1 MEQCPFPCSE
11 GKASK
16 KPRRFK
22 RTAGG
27 VNKYFGSSQTYFAK
41 IIFDQVMLHTA
52 EADLPT
58 TLEFLVILTSI
69 KQKMHFCTRQTFEER
84 LQDAVVSSAQEHGRK
99 SEELGL
105 RFAVFL
111 QSSFFLGSP
120 VLKSPTVRTLD
131 DLKKLRSC
139 IAPFRD
145 GIRAWGRGRASLIW
159 HYGLVELEE
168 RWQLLQD
175 TVKNMWEGVGIDSTR
190 TLEKLRGW
198 YDSNSAKR
206 NKHLEFWE
214 LQHMAVNDKNENRPQ
229 RLRVTREY
237 KKRRSA
243 DEMAGDRVI
252 AVRRLLQR
260 WKTRLQEIAK
270 RREAQRLKL
279 LRQRKKQRQEQ
290 KRQAKLAKPKTNPQ
304 KRHKATRH
312 NEM

>member
-1 MEQCPFPCSE
+1 MEQCRLPCSE
-11 GKASK
+11 GKDSK

-27 VNKYFGSSQTYFAK
+27 LKKYFGSSQRYFAK
-41 IIFDQVMLHTA
+41 ITFDQIMLHA
-52 EADLPT
+52 GEADLPT

-69 KQKMHFCTRQTFEER
+69 KHKMHFCTRRTFEER
-84 LQDAVVSSAQEHGRK
+84 LQDAVASSAQEHGRN

-105 RFAVFL
+105 RFAVCL
-111 QSSFFLGSP
+111 QSSFFLGLP
-120 VLKSPTVRTLD
+120 VLKSPTVRSLD

-145 GIRAWGRGRASLIW
+145 GIRTWGGGRTSLIW

-175 TVKNMWEGVGIDSTR
+175 AVKNMWEGVGMDSTR
-190 TLEKLRGW
+190 PLEKLRGW
-198 YDSNSAKR
+198 YASNSAKR

-214 LQHMAVNDKNENRPQ
+214 LQHMAVNDKNEHRPQ
-229 RLRVTREY
+229 RLRAKREY

-243 DEMAGDRVI
+243 DKMASDRVI

-260 WKTRLQEIAK
+260 WKKLLQKKAQRLES
-270 RREAQRLKL
+270 QRLKL

-290 KRQAKLAKPKTNPQ
+290 KRQAKLAKRKAKTQ
-304 KRHKATRH
+304 RHKAQ
-312 NEM
+312 

>member
-1 MEQCPFPCSE
+1 MEQCRLPCSE
-11 GKASK
+11 GKDSK
-16 KPRRFK
+16 KPKRFK

-27 VNKYFGSSQTYFAK
+27 LSKYFGSSQRYFAK
-41 IIFDQVMLHTA
+41 ITFDQVMLHTG

-69 KQKMHFCTRQTFEER
+69 KHKMHFCTRRTFEER
-84 LQDAVVSSAQEHGRK
+84 LQDAVASSAQEHGRN

-111 QSSFFLGSP
+111 QSSFFFGSP
-120 VLKSPTVRTLD
+120 VLKSPTVRSLD

-145 GIRAWGRGRASLIW
+145 GIRTWGRGRSSLIW

-175 TVKNMWEGVGIDSTR
+175 AVKNMWEGVGMDSTR
-190 TLEKLRGW
+190 PLEKFRGW

-214 LQHMAVNDKNENRPQ
+214 LQHMAVNDKNEHRPQ
-229 RLRVTREY
+229 RLRAKKEY

-243 DEMAGDRVI
+243 DKMASDRVI

-260 WKTRLQEIAK
+260 WKKLLQKKAQRLES
-270 RREAQRLKL
+270 QRLKL

-290 KRQAKLAKPKTNPQ
+290 KRQAKLAKRKAKTQ
-304 KRHKATRH
+304 KRHKAQ
-312 NEM
+312 